1 MNPDLVPAF
10 IFQMDIL
17 HYVCM
22 AVGEVENSDRRPI
35 TSGDEFKAIG
45 GEEGVETAK
54 LVLIETKTHNIRLV
68 AEWVSRHL
76 FSGFLF
82 KLVLKRWYD

>member
-54 LVLIETKTHNIRLV
+54 LVLIEIIFYTQTRHTTFALWLNGSADIFSLV
-68 AEWVSRHL
+68 SSSSW
-76 FSGFLF
+76 F
-82 KLVLKRWYD
+82 